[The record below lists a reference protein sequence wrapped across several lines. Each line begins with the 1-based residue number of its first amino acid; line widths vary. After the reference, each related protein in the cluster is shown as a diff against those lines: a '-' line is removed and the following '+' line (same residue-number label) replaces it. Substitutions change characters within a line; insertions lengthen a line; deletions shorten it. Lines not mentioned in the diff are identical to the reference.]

1 MEKGHARRLAV
12 ELGDQGLETRGGPET
27 VPAQIALGRD
37 DGVGFLF
44 EDRQLADEME
54 DEAAIVGRGEA
65 EADHRSRHSRGP
77 LAGGPKSRGAS
88 PAWNQVTK
96 L

>member
-1 MEKGHARRLAV
+1 MDEEADARRGDAAADRGADAAAGA
-12 ELGDQGLETRGGPET
+12 GDQDGTWGGIHPHSSCH
-27 VPAQIALGRD
+27 GR
-37 DGVGFLF
+37 
-44 EDRQLADEME
+44 
-54 DEAAIVGRGEA
+54 AA
-65 EADHRSRHSRGP
+65 